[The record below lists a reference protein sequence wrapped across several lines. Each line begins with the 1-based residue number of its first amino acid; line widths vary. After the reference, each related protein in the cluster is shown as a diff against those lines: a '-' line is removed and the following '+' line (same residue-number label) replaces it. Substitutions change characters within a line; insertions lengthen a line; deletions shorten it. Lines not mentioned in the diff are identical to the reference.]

1 MAFKSLSDPKWVTR
15 AVDLLDRVLDGI
27 RNRTTKPLIIAVRAI
42 VFGLLIAVG
51 GCVAFVF
58 ALVGLFRG
66 ANELFDLW
74 WDRDTAVWVSYV
86 VLGSVFVVIGLRT
99 LRRRHPED

>member
-1 MAFKSLSDPKWVTR
+1 MAFKSLSDPKWATR
-15 AVDLLDRVLDGI
+15 AVDLLDRVLDGV

-51 GCVAFVF
+51 GSVAFVF
-58 ALVGLFRG
+58 ALIGLFRG

-86 VLGSVFVVIGLRT
+86 VLGSLFVLIGLRT

>member
-1 MAFKSLSDPKWVTR
+1 MAFKSLSDPKWATR
-15 AVDLLDRVLDGI
+15 AVDLLDRVLDGV
-27 RNRTTKPLIIAVRAI
+27 RNRTTRPLVIAVRAI

-51 GCVAFVF
+51 ACVAFVF
-58 ALVGLFRG
+58 ALIGLFRG

-86 VLGSVFVVIGLRT
+86 VLGSLFVLIGLRT
-99 LRRRHPED
+99 L

>member
-1 MAFKSLSDPKWVTR
+1 MAFRSLSDPKWVTR
-15 AVDLLDRVLDGI
+15 ALDLLDRVLDGI
-27 RNRTTKPLIIAVRAI
+27 RNRTTKPLIIAIRAI

-51 GCVAFVF
+51 ACVAFVF

-86 VLGSVFVVIGLRT
+86 VLGSVFVLIGLRT

>member
-1 MAFKSLSDPKWVTR
+1 MAFKSLSDPKWATR
-15 AVDLLDRVLDGI
+15 AVDLLDRVLDGV

-51 GCVAFVF
+51 ASVAFVF
-58 ALVGLFRG
+58 ALIGLFRG

-86 VLGSVFVVIGLRT
+86 VLGSLFVLTGLRT

>member
-1 MAFKSLSDPKWVTR
+1 MAFKSLSDPKWATR
-15 AVDLLDRVLDGI
+15 AVDLLDRVLDGV
-27 RNRTTKPLIIAVRAI
+27 RNRTTRPLIIAVRAI

-51 GCVAFVF
+51 ACVAFVF
-58 ALVGLFRG
+58 TLIGLFRG

-86 VLGSVFVVIGLRT
+86 VLGSLFVIIGLRT

>member
-1 MAFKSLSDPKWVTR
+1 MAFKSLSDPKWATR
-15 AVDLLDRVLDGI
+15 AVDLLDRILDGV
-27 RNRTTKPLIIAVRAI
+27 RHRTTKPLIIAVRAV

-51 GCVAFVF
+51 ASVAFVF
-58 ALVGLFRG
+58 ALIGLFRG

-74 WDRDTAVWVSYV
+74 WSRDTAVWVSYV
-86 VLGSVFVVIGLRT
+86 VLGALFVVIGLRT

>member
-1 MAFKSLSDPKWVTR
+1 VAFKSLSDPKWATR
-15 AVDLLDRVLDGI
+15 AVDLLDRVLDGV

-51 GCVAFVF
+51 ASVAFVF
-58 ALVGLFRG
+58 ALIGLFRG

-86 VLGSVFVVIGLRT
+86 VLGSLFVLIGLRT
-99 LRRRHPED
+99 LRRRRPED

>member
-1 MAFKSLSDPKWVTR
+1 MAFKSLSDPKWATR
-15 AVDLLDRVLDGI
+15 AVDLLDRVLDGV

-51 GCVAFVF
+51 ASVAFVF
-58 ALVGLFRG
+58 ALIGLFRG

-86 VLGSVFVVIGLRT
+86 VLGSLFVLI
-99 LRRRHPED
+99 

>member
-27 RNRTTKPLIIAVRAI
+27 RNRTTKPLIIAVR
-42 VFGLLIAVG
+42 
-51 GCVAFVF
+51 
-58 ALVGLFRG
+58 G

-74 WDRDTAVWVSYV
+74 WDRDTAVWVSYA
-86 VLGSVFVVIGLRT
+86 VLGSVFVIIGLRT